1 MNTNIQAVVP
11 ETNDA
16 SMDVIT
22 KSAEMFK
29 QKAEDFANASK
40 DIQGLKDSVSGLVDL
55 IKSGKD
61 LDLEKEKA
69 TLEVKKSELEK
80 RAKELENQE
89 MLNKRAD
96 KFSRVF
102 SNNQEQEI
110 MKSETKTTI
119 NDYLQ
124 KASTLRAGESY
135 SLDKETSN
143 ELGSFIV
150 NKWSNVSKSSST
162 YANDVNPMGGYLLR
176 PEFAPVTDQTNYTN
190 TDKLFDLMGVSM
202 TAETTAVRMQKFVYP
217 YDAETARV
225 QVRTE
230 NQAYVYGEYDNFIQ
244 QQTVPLLTLS
254 TGIGVSR
261 ELLKLNQAAYD
272 FLTPNLERNIRR
284 RIVQGVI
291 KSTVDASLKNIEN
304 IASISTQEITTA
316 TSNSTTIFDL
326 IISLAAISTLRPERF
341 VKPVLILNRSLL
353 VKLITTYNNYNFIV
367 ANSGFIQG
375 NFFNL
380 PTFGL
385 VPMFAVQD
393 ENLLK
398 DTVGGE
404 ISAILMDA
412 DANKIV
418 VNPRLTEFTI
428 QNEHITHVENNMKAL
443 MSMSVATACI
453 DTTRVATVKV
463 KS

>member
-1 MNTNIQAVVP
+1 
-11 ETNDA
+11 
-16 SMDVIT
+16 
-22 KSAEMFK
+22 
-29 QKAEDFANASK
+29 
-40 DIQGLKDSVSGLVDL
+40 
-55 IKSGKD
+55 
-61 LDLEKEKA
+61 
-69 TLEVKKSELEK
+69 
-80 RAKELENQE
+80 
-89 MLNKRAD
+89 
-96 KFSRVF
+96 
-102 SNNQEQEI
+102 
-110 MKSETKTTI
+110 
-119 NDYLQ
+119 
-124 KASTLRAGESY
+124 
-135 SLDKETSN
+135 
-143 ELGSFIV
+143 
-150 NKWSNVSKSSST
+150 
-162 YANDVNPMGGYLLR
+162 MGGYLLR